1 MNISSFGNSGLGLQ
15 ISDTKTMN
23 AIDVAMLKKS
33 LDTVETTG
41 DMITQMMERSVNPNI
56 GANIDI
62 RLQKVCKELWSID
75 MLHFLCVTES
85 CN

>member
-1 MNISSFGNSGLGLQ
+1 MNISSFGSSGLGLQ
-15 ISDTKTMN
+15 ISDTRTMN

-41 DMITQMMERSVNPNI
+41 DMVTQMMERSVNPNI

-62 RLQKVCKELWSID
+62 RL
-75 MLHFLCVTES
+75 
-85 CN
+85 

>member
-1 MNISSFGNSGLGLQ
+1 MNISSLGNTGMGLQ
-15 ISDTKTMN
+15 ISDTRSMN

-33 LDTVETTG
+33 LDSVETNG

-62 RLQKVCKELWSID
+62 RL
-75 MLHFLCVTES
+75 
-85 CN
+85 

>member
-1 MNISSFGNSGLGLQ
+1 MGLQ
-15 ISDTKTMN
+15 ISDTRSMN

-33 LDTVETTG
+33 LDSVETNG

-62 RLQKVCKELWSID
+62 RL
-75 MLHFLCVTES
+75 
-85 CN
+85 